1 MSEIFNNDEKK
12 NDQIK
17 FTTNYFL
24 KISEMEKNQKF
35 KKILDLDI
43 KKEQIM
49 NIINKC
55 NKMDDFISN
64 YYKTNNNLDYDSFF
78 KLYQDHKC

>member
-1 MSEIFNNDEKK
+1 
-12 NDQIK
+12 
-17 FTTNYFL
+17 
-24 KISEMEKNQKF
+24 MEKNQKF

-78 KLYQDHKC
+78 KLY